1 MADVNRKRSS
11 SRFYVPGG
19 VCILGPTPSG
29 RVLLDNFRANGKNVA
44 CFVDP
49 QGKFRGDTWA
59 GLPVVKLE
67 GQQDLPR
74 LRRLGI
80 REFAIVSGATS
91 ARKRLFHA
99 CLQAGLRPVELTHPT
114 ATVLDGAHIGRGCV
128 IGARAL
134 VGVGV
139 VIEANALIGMAS
151 TLDHDCH
158 VGHHANVGAGVTVG
172 AESNLDEGA
181 FLGDGVTILASRR
194 VGRGAIV
201 ISGSVVTQDIP
212 AEAIAAGV
220 PAHLIRRKRY

>member
-1 MADVNRKRSS
+1 MPSFDSS
-11 SRFYVPGG
+11 SG

-29 RVLLDNFRANGKNVA
+29 RVLLDNFRANGKDVS

-67 GQQDLPR
+67 GQGDMTR

-91 ARKRLFHA
+91 SRKRLFRA
-99 CLQAGLRPVELTHPT
+99 CLKAGLVPVELTHPT
-114 ATVLDGAHIGRGCV
+114 ATVLEGARIGRGCV

-139 VIEANALIGMAS
+139 VIEDNALVGMGS
-151 TLDHDCH
+151 TLDHDCAVGRH
-158 VGHHANVGAGVTVG
+158 VNIGAGVTIG
-172 AESNLDEGA
+172 AESRLDECG
-181 FLGDGVTILASRR
+181 FLGDGVTILPGRR
-194 VGRGAIV
+194 IERDAIV
-201 ISGSVVTQDIP
+201 ISGSVVTQDVP
-212 AEAIAAGV
+212 AEAIVAGV
-220 PAHLIRRKRY
+220 PARLIRRKRP